1 MITKNTSRA
10 NWKAKK
16 AKASMMARQ
25 TREQLALRRSRERAL
40 LLRKHFES
48 GGITSLSALIAR
60 AVAEEGKDLH
70 GSLSHEALRMVLE
83 ARSAKAGGHE

>member
-1 MITKNTSRA
+1 
-10 NWKAKK
+10 
-16 AKASMMARQ
+16 MMARQ